1 MENRLKYEDIK
12 DYDNLKIY
20 DTKVGLLS
28 SSIRKAKKDLKE
40 ARDKKQSNNSIKNLE
55 DDVEKKKQKLE
66 KYMKDIS
73 ENIQVSTSESTLF
86 PPVSKEDYELS

>member
-40 ARDKKQSNNSIKNLE
+40 AREKKQSNNSIKNLE
-55 DDVEKKKQKLE
+55 DDVEEKKQKLE

-73 ENIQVSTSESTLF
+73 ENLQVSTSESTLF